1 MTDTAMPRSGMP
13 EALPIAASHHETVRL
28 ATPARRSHRRRAAVF
43 ALAIAGLALALF
55 AQVAAA
61 RSATYHY
68 SPARPT
74 TMHAVTFST
83 HARCGHRRPC
93 RYVWY
98 DDGKD
103 GPRGKQRKIARG
115 KRVRVVFGKAGTRHI
130 RLRVYN
136 RRGWLKAQR
145 LRKIK
150 VRKSSTTSSPGATT
164 TTKPPAGAP
173 APAAAPTAFVCTSV
187 VPSVAALPAALSAA
201 APGQVLCLPDGNYG
215 SLNISASKAGMVV
228 VAAQHPGAATLSSV
242 TIGGSNVG
250 VANFTITGGGTGV
263 HVNNG
268 AQHILISHNRIARTG
283 TGIEA
288 ASTDPKVG
296 NSPCPSCQAYPPF
309 VDLTIDG
316 NIIDSPGAD
325 AINVGNFNGL
335 AVTNNEITG
344 VVENGD
350 HSDCLQST
358 FGGKNITFQGNYE
371 HDNLCQ
377 GFFLKDGDVTGARF
391 IDNLFIRGQG
401 SGDMTNMT
409 NTYGLV
415 VQRNTI
421 WDNKGFAL
429 RHQGNGAVGDAVV
442 DHNVIDSFAELDGGG
457 WSLTEDYNLFG
468 TFSGFTAGPHTTRSS
483 SPPFA
488 NAAAGDYRLTDG
500 SGRGVTWAVASK
512 HFGP

>member
-1 MTDTAMPRSGMP
+1 MTDKALPRSGMP
-13 EALPIAASHHETVRL
+13 GALPAVSPDLAPVPFSRSSRGHRL
-28 ATPARRSHRRRAAVF
+28 PAVLCAV
-43 ALAIAGLALALF
+43 AIAALALF

-61 RSATYHY
+61 HPTKYRY

-74 TMHAVTFST
+74 TFAAVTFIA
-83 HARCGHRRPC
+83 HAGCGHRRPC

-98 DDGKD
+98 DDGRD
-103 GPRGKQRKIARG
+103 GPRGKQRKLATGR
-115 KRVRVVFGKAGTRHI
+115 RVRIVFGKAGTRDI
-130 RLRVYN
+130 RLKVYN
-136 RRGWLKAQR
+136 RRRQLRAQR
-145 LRKIK
+145 LRKIR
-150 VRKSSTTSSPGATT
+150 VRDASSKASALPTPT
-164 TTKPPAGAP
+164 PAVGAP
-173 APAAAPTAFVCTSV
+173 APTAAPTAFVCSSV
-187 VPSVAALPAALSAA
+187 VPSAAALPAAISAA
-201 APGQVLCLPDGNYG
+201 AAGQVLCLPDGSYG
-215 SLNISASKAGMVV
+215 SLNISGSKSGMVV

-250 VANFTITGGGTGV
+250 VANFNITGGGTGV

-268 AQHILISHNRIARTG
+268 AQHILISHNRITKAG

-288 ASTDPKVG
+288 ASTDPSVG
-296 NSPCPSCQAYPPF
+296 NSPCPTCQAYPPF
-309 VDLTIDG
+309 VDVTIDG
-316 NIIDSPGAD
+316 NIIDSPGTD
-325 AINVGNFNGL
+325 AIYVGNFNGL
-335 AVTNNEITG
+335 TVTNNEITG

-358 FGGKNITFQGNYE
+358 FGGRNITFQGNYE

-401 SGDMTNMT
+401 SGDMTNVT

-415 VQRNTI
+415 VEHNTI

-429 RHQGNGAVGDAVV
+429 RNQGTGPVGDAVV

-457 WSLTEDYNLFG
+457 WSLSEDYDLFG
-468 TFSGFTAGPHTTRSS
+468 ASSGFTTGPHTTRSS
-483 SPPFA
+483 SPPFT
-488 NAAAGDYRLTDG
+488 NPAAGDYRLSDG
-500 SGRGVTWAVASK
+500 SGRGVTWTVASK

>member
-13 EALPIAASHHETVRL
+13 EALPAAASHHE
-28 ATPARRSHRRRAAVF
+28 PARLVISSVRRSRWRRTAVF
-43 ALAIAGLALALF
+43 AAAIAGLAFALF

-61 RSATYHY
+61 RSVTYRY
-68 SPARPT
+68 SPTRPT
-74 TMHAVTFST
+74 TMNAVTFST
-83 HARCGHRRPC
+83 RATCGHRKPC
-93 RYVWY
+93 RYVWN
-98 DDGKD
+98 DDGRD
-103 GPRGKQRKIARG
+103 GPRGKQRKIATGNRAL
-115 KRVRVVFGKAGTRHI
+115 VVFGRAGTRHI
-130 RLRVYN
+130 RLKVYN
-136 RRGWLKAQR
+136 RRGQLRAQR
-145 LRKIK
+145 LRKVK
-150 VRKSSTTSSPGATT
+150 VRKSRTASPGSTTQ
-164 TTKPPAGAP
+164 PPVAAP
-173 APAAAPTAFVCTSV
+173 APAAPTALVCTSV
-187 VPSVAALPAALSAA
+187 VPSVAALPTALSAA
-201 APGQVLCLPDGNYG
+201 TAGQVLCLPDGSYG
-215 SLNISASKAGMVV
+215 SLNISASKPGMVV
-228 VAAQHPGAATLSSV
+228 VAAQHRGAATLSSV

-250 VANFTITGGGTGV
+250 VANFNITGGGTGV

-268 AQHILISHNRIARTG
+268 AQHILISHNRIANTG

-288 ASTDPKVG
+288 ASTDPNVG

-316 NIIDSPGAD
+316 NIIDSPGTD
-325 AINVGNFNGL
+325 AMYVGNFNGL
-335 AVTNNEITG
+335 TVTNNEITG

-415 VQRNTI
+415 VQRNTV

-442 DHNVIDSFAELDGGG
+442 DHNVINSFAELDGGG
-457 WSLTEDYNLFG
+457 WSLSEDYNVFG
-468 TFSGFTAGPHTTRSS
+468 NSSGFTAGPHTTRSS

-488 NAAAGDYRLTDG
+488 NPAAGDYRLTDG